1 MFYINNLKEIIMN
14 QVANQVS
21 NVTNNP
27 PAVAIPSISSSAML
41 VELNISVW
49 TGRKFDKGVSQEIDT
64 AKHTTT
70 RAGNYSKR
78 LFADEPIFDAIQKYT
93 GNARTYHYHATMPWS
108 DSGLRL
114 LTTSMFFDYQ
124 KEITAMEMEFNN
136 LVAQFINQYDK
147 LVLQAQMKLGALFN
161 PDDYPHV
168 DTIEDKFK
176 FSVKFAPVPEV
187 GDWRVNVG
195 QEAEA
200 ILKESYANYYQNNLT
215 QAYADVW
222 ERTHE
227 ALTRMSEK
235 LSGDKKQIF
244 RDTLVSNVMEMVD
257 LLDKFNVT
265 DDPKMRTAK
274 HKLESVML
282 GITPDA
288 LREDDHLRLDTK
300 NKVDSLLKE
309 LSW

>member
-1 MFYINNLKEIIMN
+1 METS
-14 QVANQVS
+14 NQVS
-21 NVTNNP
+21 NITNNP
-27 PAVAIPSISSSAML
+27 VVSVPSISSSAML

-64 AKHTTT
+64 AKQTTT

-78 LFADEPIFDAIQKYT
+78 LFADEPVFDAIQKFA
-93 GNARTYHYHATMPWS
+93 GNSRTYHYHATMPWS

-124 KEITAMEMEFNN
+124 REITAMEQEFNR
-136 LVAQFINQYDK
+136 LVEQFLSSYDK
-147 LVLQAQMKLGALFN
+147 LVLQSQMKLGTLFN
-161 PDDYPHV
+161 QDDYPPV
-168 DTIEDKFK
+168 EMVRDKFK

-195 QEAEA
+195 HEAEA
-200 ILKESYANYYQNNLT
+200 ILKESYANYYQSNLES
-215 QAYADVW
+215 AYADVW

-244 RDTLVSNVMEMVD
+244 RDTLVSNVMDMVD
-257 LLDKFNVT
+257 LLEKFNVT
-265 DDPKMRTAK
+265 GDPKMRTAK

-288 LREDDHLRLDTK
+288 LREDDYLRLDVK
-300 NKVDSLLKE
+300 GKVDSLIKE